1 MAASAVPEPR
11 SAVMILV
18 DVSWHDH
25 DGTLHTTRACMENR
39 SIGGVCIRCR
49 TAIDTGVK
57 LSIQGR
63 WEHFSGVSK
72 YCRTIGKEFL
82 VGIQRDRVNTEALPP
97 DSSANTEPHYSNPPP
112 PVLPASPPPSP
123 APNQSSTLTTPAP
136 APHQPD
142 PAVTYETLPGP
153 EAIATAM
160 EMLRVAPRSEPHAK
174 AHDSNRAAA
183 HHRETGN
190 FEKQNAHT
198 AATSQESQKEKKS
211 MTRKWLEVG
220 QWGKKDDAAGQDF
233 PAGAVNGHV
242 NGKSAAHPAASVRE
256 SDHHSEQHGHPA
268 THAPIGDSAHG
279 FVIELS
285 SMEDIYRAAGIVTP
299 RRGYS
304 ITKIAEMLRSEHI
317 RGLSKEMR
325 RAAVLMALDAAE
337 VSADEVFRDAKTR
350 QQAIDNYEAEQRRQI
365 EAEWARK
372 SEENAQIQAE
382 LERVKSHYMD
392 RIKRNME
399 GMAREKAAF
408 GSWLTVKQQES
419 QSISEAVD
427 LCLKPGP
434 ESEPAASLSEIALP
448 EAVAKP
454 V

>member
-1 MAASAVPEPR
+1 
-11 SAVMILV
+11 MILV

-25 DGTLHTTRACMENR
+25 NGTLHTTRACMENR

-49 TAIDTGVK
+49 TAIDTNVK

-63 WEHFSGVSK
+63 WEQFSGVSK
-72 YCRTIGKEFL
+72 YCRSIGKEFL
-82 VGIQRDRVNTEALPP
+82 VGIQRDRVNSELLPS
-97 DSSANTEPHYSNPPP
+97 DSSPDTDAFHANPQPA
-112 PVLPASPPPSP
+112 PVPAAQPPSP
-123 APNQSSTLTTPAP
+123 APTQSSPLPASP
-136 APHQPD
+136 AHHPE
-142 PAVTYETLPGP
+142 PAVTYETLPGA

-174 AHDSNRAAA
+174 APDSNRAATQG
-183 HHRETGN
+183 HETLN
-190 FEKQNAHT
+190 LEKQDTRA
-198 AATSQESQKEKKS
+198 AATSQQPQKEKKS

-220 QWGKKDDAAGQDF
+220 QWGKKDAAAAQDF
-233 PAGAVNGHV
+233 PADAVNGHL
-242 NGKSAAHPAASVRE
+242 NGKSAAHTDTSVRE
-256 SDHHSEQHGHPA
+256 SDHHFEQNGHAA
-268 THAPIGDSAHG
+268 THTAIGDSAHG

-304 ITKIAEMLRSEHI
+304 ITKIAEMLHSEHI

-337 VSADEVFRDAKTR
+337 VSAEEVLRDAKIR
-350 QQAIDNYEAEQRRQI
+350 HQAIDNYEAEQRRQI

-372 SEENAQIQAE
+372 SEENAQIQAG
-382 LERVKSHYMD
+382 LERVKSHYLE

-427 LCLKPGP
+427 LCLKPAP
-434 ESEPAASLSEIALP
+434 EPEPAASLAEMALP
-448 EAVAKP
+448 EGVAKP